1 MNICPNLSNKQ
12 IKSEFDQLVK
22 IFGEDCA
29 YLLWDRSN
37 GMGLKLAP
45 NGASSK
51 LYQDLLELHNGDERA
66 ALIDKAKIYTQAFRQ
81 QFGKFGNTAQ
91 VKYYGP
97 TMGKTTAAKTNKN
110 LVDFDDIVRDDIE
123 AAAKKAGLDVR
134 EYKKQG
140 SEEYHNLLLD
150 AIYKWRN
157 DRRNVGKTL
166 VVSNAVLAKDK
177 IYDNTPM
184 LPRKDAFVDRQVKR
198 ARPKLSQMGVSF
210 SNMLNKTTDQ
220 DAERERN
227 DATQYYDDLVQKWM
241 PDNVI
246 FSDVYVQDLENFSNK
261 LDQNG
266 EPLLF
271 FLQTRHPDM
280 FGSVGQTKPTTSAA
294 VHSTKLSL
302 MQLRE
307 KIDEQLIDHLKKIGI
322 TVRGSRDLKKYLD
335 TIRWNNAA
343 QMFIGNKTRAQFEQ
357 QLRKS
362 RPDLA
367 TPEYM
372 LNGISFIKDPFSDD
386 FIPTRLNIATSLE
399 LQKKGL
405 IEEATYHNYKLT
417 EKGKKLSEVTDG
429 IKHTLDFLHSLE
441 DNKENNAYIKTAIRW
456 VMNSSLTLPE
466 DNTKARQAFDEAR
479 KRHIDV
485 QKYPTLGD
493 LIASDEMKPK
503 EKERPKFDPDKA
515 KTFRNKRAVTTEGG
529 RIFTVYDVE
538 NTEEGQREVCKALF
552 AHYKTSPW
560 CLSTFTATGEPTES
574 AKKYWEHYN
583 AIPRKIA
590 YEYGKPVAFCSD
602 DNVYNSGTKGLLNG
616 FEFIITTNGLAYSWD
631 EKSIP
636 ASEINKLI
644 NDGLAEYKGP
654 ILWLTKKGMAQANFG
669 DSAEREAWWDMEDID
684 PKDTL
689 NDYIISDYSTPEQRE
704 RYIEEARNR
713 AFQEQY
719 EQYLR
724 TGFLEPVNPQ
734 QGRLDDY
741 LPFFTTTDGEVYGF
755 VTPEGEI
762 YLDENVISPEH
773 PIHEYTHLWDR
784 AVAKKN
790 PKLWKKGVELMK
802 QTDLWAEILLDKNYG
817 QKWVINPNLSDEQ
830 LDFLIASEV
839 HARLVGKNGEQEF
852 EKIAKKQ
859 DNSNIVEK
867 LKKWALDVWKTIADT
882 FSTWTKSQIQNLTL
896 DDFVTITL
904 RDFVLGTDI
913 SDTRMTSLELKQR
926 LKYLGEEREKQC
938 GI

>member
-12 IKSEFDQLVK
+12 IKAEFDQLVK

-51 LYQDLLELHNGDERA
+51 LYQDLLELHNGDDRA
-66 ALIDKAKIYTQAFRQ
+66 ALIDKAKIYTQTFRQ
-81 QFGKFGNTAQ
+81 SFGKFGNTAQ

-97 TMGKTTAAKTNKN
+97 TMGKTTAAKTNNN

-157 DRRNVGKTL
+157 DKRNVGKTL

-198 ARPKLSQMGVSF
+198 AIPKLSQIGVSF
-210 SNMLNKTTDQ
+210 SNILNKTTDQ

-227 DATQYYDDLVQKWM
+227 DAIQYYDDLVQKWM
-241 PDNVI
+241 PDNVV

-271 FLQTRHPDM
+271 FLQTRHTDM
-280 FGSVGQTKPTTSAA
+280 FGSVGYPKPTTSDA

-307 KIDEQLIDHLKKIGI
+307 KVEEQLVDHLKKIGI
-322 TVRGSRDLKKYLD
+322 TVRGRRDLKRYIS
-335 TIRWNNAA
+335 TIDVDNAV
-343 QMFIGNKTRAQFEQ
+343 QMFIGKKARAQFEQ

-367 TPEYM
+367 TPEYI
-372 LNGISFIKDPFSDD
+372 LNGISFIKDPFSDE
-386 FIPTRLNIATSLE
+386 FIPTRLNTATALE

-405 IEEATYHNYKLT
+405 IEEATYCSYKLT
-417 EKGKKLSEVTDG
+417 ERGKKLSQVSDG

-515 KTFRNKRAVTTEGG
+515 KTFRNKRTVTTEGG

-574 AKKYWEHYN
+574 AKKYWKHYN

-590 YEYGKPVAFCSD
+590 YYDGKPVAFNSD
-602 DNVYNSGTKGLLNG
+602 DGYPYNLSFRGIEVVYYKNSERGKYGFHLDSTVPNVEQLVQDGIIRNIFYGQDDFYPVYRFTNKGESL
-616 FEFIITTNGLAYSWD
+616 I
-631 EKSIP
+631 EKTP
-636 ASEINKLI
+636 
-644 NDGLAEYKGP
+644 
-654 ILWLTKKGMAQANFG
+654 
-669 DSAEREAWWDMEDID
+669 REAWWDMEDKFAQPKLSDSIVANPSTSVSVLDFGDVAELPDSVD
-684 PKDTL
+684 P
-689 NDYIISDYSTPEQRE
+689 NM
-704 RYIEEARNR
+704 
-713 AFQEQY
+713 FF
-719 EQYLR
+719 YL
-724 TGFLEPVNPQ
+724 TSS
-734 QGRLDDY
+734 
-741 LPFFTTTDGEVYGF
+741 GEVYGF

-790 PKLWKKGVELMK
+790 PKLWKRGIELMK

-817 QKWVINPNLSDEQ
+817 QKWIIDPNLSDDQ
-830 LDFLIASEV
+830 RDFLIASEV

-859 DNSNIVEK
+859 GSSNIVEK

-882 FSTWTKSQIQNLTL
+882 FSPWTKQQIQNLTL

-926 LKYLGEEREKQC
+926 LKQLGEEREKQC

>member
-12 IKSEFDQLVK
+12 IKAEFDQLVK

-51 LYQDLLELHNGDERA
+51 LYQDLFELHNGDERA

-110 LVDFDDIVRDDIE
+110 LVDFDDVVRDDIE

-150 AIYKWRN
+150 AVHRWRN
-157 DRRNVGKTL
+157 DKRNIGKTL

-198 ARPKLSQMGVSF
+198 ARPKLSQIGVSF
-210 SNMLNKTTDQ
+210 SNILNKTTDQ

-241 PDNVI
+241 PDNVV
-246 FSDVYVQDLENFSNK
+246 FSDAYVQDLENSSDK

-280 FGSVGQTKPTTSAA
+280 FCSIGQPKPTTSAA
-294 VHSTKLSL
+294 VHTTMLSL

-307 KIDEQLIDHLKKIGI
+307 KVEEQLVDHLKKIGI
-322 TVRGSRDLKKYLD
+322 TVRGRRDLKKYLD
-335 TIRWNNAA
+335 TIRVDNAA
-343 QMFIGNKTRAQFEQ
+343 QMFIGKKARAQFEQ

-367 TPEYM
+367 MPEYM
-372 LNGISFIKDPFSDD
+372 LNGISFTKDPFSDE
-386 FIPTRLNIATSLE
+386 FVPMRLNIATALE

-405 IEEATYHNYKLT
+405 IEEALYHNYKLT
-417 EKGKKLSEVTDG
+417 EKGKKLAEVNDG

-479 KRHIDV
+479 KRHIDI

-503 EKERPKFDPDKA
+503 EKEKPKFDPDKA
-515 KTFRNKRAVTTEGG
+515 KTFSNKRTVTTESG
-529 RIFTVYDVE
+529 RVFTVYDVE
-538 NTEEGQREVCKALF
+538 DTGNGQRDVCHALF
-552 AHYKTSPW
+552 ACYETSPW

-574 AKKYWEHYN
+574 AKKYWSYYN

-590 YEYGKPVAFCSD
+590 YENGKPVAFCSD
-602 DNVYNSGTKGLLNG
+602 KSDNNGTKGSLNG
-616 FEFIITTNGLAYSWD
+616 FDFIKVSDDSAYAWD
-631 EKSIP
+631 EQSIP
-636 ASEINKLI
+636 QSELDKLI
-644 NDGLAEYKGP
+644 SDGLVKYEGQV
-654 ILWLTKKGMAQANFG
+654 LWLTEKGMSKANF
-669 DSAEREAWWDMEDID
+669 DKPARKEAWWDLLDIKATDSLGDHIVSERRNVYQMPPEDV
-684 PKDTL
+684 PFAY
-689 NDYIISDYSTPEQRE
+689 NY
-704 RYIEEARNR
+704 
-713 AFQEQY
+713 Y
-719 EQYLR
+719 EQ
-724 TGFLEPVNPQ
+724 TDG
-734 QGRLDDY
+734 DY
-741 LPFFTTTDGEVYGF
+741 LPFFTTTDGEIYGF

-790 PKLWKKGVELMK
+790 PKLWKKGIELMK

-817 QKWVINPNLSDEQ
+817 QKWVIDPNLSDEQ

-882 FSTWTKSQIQNLTL
+882 FSPWTKSQIQNLTL

-913 SDTRMTSLELKQR
+913 SDTRITSLELKQR
-926 LKYLGEEREKQC
+926 LKQLGEEREKQC

>member
-12 IKSEFDQLVK
+12 IKAEFDQLVK

-66 ALIDKAKIYTQAFRQ
+66 ALIDKAKIYTQTFRQ
-81 QFGKFGNTAQ
+81 SFGKFGNTAQ

-198 ARPKLSQMGVSF
+198 ANPKLSQIGVSF
-210 SNMLNKTTDQ
+210 NNILNKTTEQATD
-220 DAERERN
+220 RERN
-227 DATQYYDDLVQKWM
+227 DAIQYYDDLVQKWM
-241 PDNVI
+241 PDNVV
-246 FSDVYVQDLENFSNK
+246 FSDAYVSSLENFSDK

-271 FLQTRHPDM
+271 FLQTRHSDM
-280 FGSVGQTKPTTSAA
+280 FGSVGQAKPTTSVA

-307 KIDEQLIDHLKKIGI
+307 KVEEQLVDHLKKIGI
-322 TVRGSRDLKKYLD
+322 KVRGRSDLKRYLD
-335 TIRWNNAA
+335 TINVDNAV
-343 QMFIGNKTRAQFEQ
+343 QMFIGKKARAQFEQ
-357 QLRKS
+357 QLRKA
-362 RPDLA
+362 RPDMSDA
-367 TPEYM
+367 E
-372 LNGISFIKDPFSDD
+372 IK
-386 FIPTRLNIATSLE
+386 A
-399 LQKKGL
+399 
-405 IEEATYHNYKLT
+405 
-417 EKGKKLSEVTDG
+417 
-429 IKHTLDFLHSLE
+429 TLDFLHSLE
-441 DNKENNAYIKTAIRW
+441 DNKENNAYIKTAVRW
-456 VMNSSLTLPE
+456 VMNRSLTLPE
-466 DNTKARQAFDEAR
+466 DNTKARQVFDEAR

-485 QKYPTLGD
+485 QKYPTLGA

-503 EKERPKFDPDKA
+503 EKEKPKFDPDKA
-515 KTFRNKRAVTTEGG
+515 KTFSNKRTVTTEGG
-529 RIFTVYDVE
+529 RVFTVYDVE

-552 AHYKTSPW
+552 AHYKASPW

-574 AKKYWEHYN
+574 AKKYWKYYS
-583 AIPRKIA
+583 ALPRKIA
-590 YEYGKPVAFCSD
+590 FENGKPVAFNSSSESQQMRQISPLRYTIGNYQIPYIFIGNTSGVGSRDIPNDLFNFLLENKYIERNPAYDWVID
-602 DNVYNSGTKGLLNG
+602 DYA
-616 FEFIITTNGLAYSWD
+616 FILS
-631 EKSIP
+631 
-636 ASEINKLI
+636 
-644 NDGLAEYKGP
+644 
-654 ILWLTKKGMAQANFG
+654 KKGNEAVVTHEAKFEKIR
-669 DSAEREAWWDMEDID
+669 DIKEAWWDIEDAYAQD
-684 PKDTL
+684 SL
-689 NDYIISDYSTPEQRE
+689 SDNIVGDSNSREALVHTAEQAAEGLGLLGTTEEINILVAMQQSGIPLTRANV
-704 RYIEEARNR
+704 EEALGAVDVHDR
-713 AFQEQY
+713 
-719 EQYLR
+719 
-724 TGFLEPVNPQ
+724 PVERVVGAN
-734 QGRLDDY
+734 GELA
-741 LPFFTTTDGEVYGF
+741 FFTTPEGEVYGF

-817 QKWVINPNLSDEQ
+817 QKWVIDPNLSDDQ
-830 LDFLIASEV
+830 RDFLIASEV

-859 DNSNIVEK
+859 GSSNIVEK

-882 FSTWTKSQIQNLTL
+882 FSPWTKSQIQNLTL

-913 SDTRMTSLELKQR
+913 SNTRITSLELKQR
-926 LKYLGEEREKQC
+926 LKQLGEEREKQC

>member
-12 IKSEFDQLVK
+12 IKAEFDQLVK

-51 LYQDLLELHNGDERA
+51 LYQDLLELHNGDDRA
-66 ALIDKAKIYTQAFRQ
+66 ALIDKAKIYTQTFRQ
-81 QFGKFGNTAQ
+81 SFGKFGNTAQ

-97 TMGKTTAAKTNKN
+97 TMGKTTAAKTNNN

-157 DRRNVGKTL
+157 DKRNVGKTL

-198 ARPKLSQMGVSF
+198 AIPKLSQIGVSF
-210 SNMLNKTTDQ
+210 SNILNKTTDQ

-227 DATQYYDDLVQKWM
+227 DAIQYYDDLVQKWM
-241 PDNVI
+241 PDNVV

-271 FLQTRHPDM
+271 FLQTRHTDM
-280 FGSVGQTKPTTSAA
+280 FGSVGYPKPTTSDA

-307 KIDEQLIDHLKKIGI
+307 KVEEQLVDHLKKIGI
-322 TVRGSRDLKKYLD
+322 TVRGRRDLKRYIS
-335 TIRWNNAA
+335 TIDVDNAV
-343 QMFIGNKTRAQFEQ
+343 QMFIGKKARAQFEQ

-367 TPEYM
+367 TPEYI
-372 LNGISFIKDPFSDD
+372 LNGISFIKDPFSDE
-386 FIPTRLNIATSLE
+386 FIPTRLNTATALE

-405 IEEATYHNYKLT
+405 IEEATYCSYKLT
-417 EKGKKLSEVTDG
+417 ERGKKLSQVSDG

-515 KTFRNKRAVTTEGG
+515 KTFRNKRTVTTEGG

-574 AKKYWEHYN
+574 AKNYWEHYN
-583 AIPRKIA
+583 ALPRKIA
-590 YEYGKPVAFCSD
+590 YYDGKPVAFNSD
-602 DNVYNSGTKGLLNG
+602 DGYPYNLSFRGIEVVYYKNSERGKYGFHLDSTVPNVEQLVQDGIIRNIFYGQDDFYPVYRFTNKGESL
-616 FEFIITTNGLAYSWD
+616 I
-631 EKSIP
+631 EKTP
-636 ASEINKLI
+636 
-644 NDGLAEYKGP
+644 
-654 ILWLTKKGMAQANFG
+654 
-669 DSAEREAWWDMEDID
+669 REAWWDMEDKFAQPKLSDSIVANPSTSVSVLDFGDVAELPDSVD
-684 PKDTL
+684 P
-689 NDYIISDYSTPEQRE
+689 NM
-704 RYIEEARNR
+704 
-713 AFQEQY
+713 FF
-719 EQYLR
+719 YL
-724 TGFLEPVNPQ
+724 TSS
-734 QGRLDDY
+734 
-741 LPFFTTTDGEVYGF
+741 GEVYGF

-790 PKLWKKGVELMK
+790 PKLWKRGIELMK

-817 QKWVINPNLSDEQ
+817 QKWIIDPNLSDDQ
-830 LDFLIASEV
+830 RDFMIASEV

-859 DNSNIVEK
+859 GSSNIVEK

-882 FSTWTKSQIQNLTL
+882 FSPWTKQQIQNLTL

-926 LKYLGEEREKQC
+926 LKQLGEEREKQC

>member
-12 IKSEFDQLVK
+12 IKAEFDQLVK

-81 QFGKFGNTAQ
+81 RFGKFGNTAQ

-110 LVDFDDIVRDDIE
+110 LVDFDDVVRDDIE
-123 AAAKKAGLDVR
+123 AAAKKAGLSVR

-157 DRRNVGKTL
+157 DRSNVGKTL
-166 VVSNAVLAKDK
+166 VVSNAVLAKDD

-184 LPRKDAFVDRQVKR
+184 LPRKDAFVDRQVNRSKTHQ
-198 ARPKLSQMGVSF
+198 LSQLTASF
-210 SNMLNKTTDQ
+210 KDLLNNTKEQAID
-220 DAERERN
+220 RERD

-241 PDNVI
+241 PDNVV
-246 FSDVYVQDLENFSNK
+246 FSDAYVSSLEDLSDR
-261 LDQNG
+261 LDKNG

-280 FGSVGQTKPTTSAA
+280 FGSIGQPKPTTSAA
-294 VHSTKLSL
+294 VHSTNSSL
-302 MQLRE
+302 RQLRE
-307 KIDEQLIDHLKKIGI
+307 KVEEQLVDHLKSIGI
-322 TVRGSRDLKKYLD
+322 KVRGRRDLKRYFD
-335 TIRWNNAA
+335 TVNWNNAA
-343 QMFIGNKTRAQFEQ
+343 QMFIGKKARAQFEQ
-357 QLRKS
+357 QLRKA

-367 TPEYM
+367 IPEYT
-372 LNGISFIKDPFSDD
+372 LNGISFIKDAFSDE
-386 FIPTRLNIATSLE
+386 FIPAGLNPATAYE
-399 LQKKGL
+399 LQKDGL
-405 IEEATYHNYKLT
+405 IEEATYSNYKLT
-417 EKGKKLSEVTDG
+417 EKGKQLAEVTDG
-429 IKHTLDFLHSLE
+429 IKSTLDFLHSLE

-456 VMNSSLTLPE
+456 VMNRSITLPE

-485 QKYPTLGD
+485 QKYHTLGD

-503 EKERPKFDPDKA
+503 EKEKPKFDPDKA
-515 KTFRNKRAVTTEGG
+515 KTFSNKRTVTTEGG
-529 RIFTVYDVE
+529 RVFTVYDVE
-538 NTEEGQREVCKALF
+538 NTEEGQRDVCHALA
-552 AHYKTSPW
+552 AHYASSPW
-560 CLSTFTATGEPTES
+560 CLSTFTATGEPTQS
-574 AKKYWEHYN
+574 AKNYWGQYD
-583 AIPRKIA
+583 ALPRKIA
-590 YEYGKPVAFCSD
+590 YENGKPVAFCSD
-602 DNVYNSGTKGLLNG
+602 EPDDSVIKGSLNG
-616 FEFIITTNGLAYSWD
+616 FVFIKVSDDSAYAYD
-631 EKSIP
+631 AQSIP
-636 ASEINKLI
+636 QSELDKMID
-644 NDGLAEYKGP
+644 DGLVKDEDHIGYHL
-654 ILWLTKKGMAQANFG
+654 LWLTEKGMSQANF
-669 DSAEREAWWDMEDID
+669 DRPAKKEAWWDMEDRFAQ
-684 PKDTL
+684 PKLSDSIVSDL
-689 NDYIISDYSTPEQRE
+689 NSKEALIGDYI
-704 RYIEEARNR
+704 
-713 AFQEQY
+713 
-719 EQYLR
+719 
-724 TGFLEPVNPQ
+724 
-734 QGRLDDY
+734 
-741 LPFFTTTDGEVYGF
+741 PFFTTPDGEIYGF
-755 VTPEGEI
+755 VTPEGDI

-802 QTDLWAEILLDKNYG
+802 QTDLWAEITLDKNYG
-817 QKWVINPNLSDEQ
+817 QKWIIDPNLSDEQ
-830 LDFLIASEV
+830 RDFLIASEV

-859 DNSNIVEK
+859 GSSNIVEK

-882 FSTWTKSQIQNLTL
+882 FSPWTKSQIQNLTL

-904 RDFVLGTDI
+904 RDFVLGTDV
-913 SDTRMTSLELKQR
+913 SGTRMTSLELKQR
-926 LKYLGEEREKQC
+926 LKQLGEEREKQC
-938 GI
+938 RI

>member
-12 IKSEFDQLVK
+12 IKAEFDQLVK

-97 TMGKTTAAKTNKN
+97 TMGKTTAVKTNKN

-123 AAAKKAGLDVR
+123 SAAKKAGLDVR

-198 ARPKLSQMGVSF
+198 ARPKLSQIGVSF
-210 SNMLNKTTDQ
+210 SNILNKTTDQ
-220 DAERERN
+220 DAERDRN

-241 PDNVI
+241 PDNVV

-271 FLQTRHPDM
+271 FLQTKHPDM
-280 FGSVGQTKPTTSAA
+280 FGSVGQPKPTTSAA
-294 VHSTKLSL
+294 VHSTKLNL

-307 KIDEQLIDHLKKIGI
+307 KVEEQLVDHLKKIGI

-335 TIRWNNAA
+335 TIRMDNAA
-343 QMFIGNKTRAQFEQ
+343 QMFIGKKARAQFEQ

-372 LNGISFIKDPFSDD
+372 LNGISFIKDPFSDE
-386 FIPTRLNIATSLE
+386 FIPMRLNIATALE

-405 IEEATYHNYKLT
+405 IEEATYTSYKLT
-417 EKGKKLSEVTDG
+417 EKGKKLSQVTDG

-441 DNKENNAYIKTAIRW
+441 DNKENNAYIKTAVRW

-515 KTFRNKRAVTTEGG
+515 KTFSNKRMVTTEGG
-529 RIFTVYDVE
+529 RVFTVYDVE

-574 AKKYWEHYN
+574 AKNYWEHYN
-583 AIPRKIA
+583 ALPRKIA
-590 YEYGKPVAFCSD
+590 YADGKPVAFNSD
-602 DNVYNSGTKGLLNG
+602 DGYPYNLSFRGIEVVYYKNSERGKYGFHLYSTVPNVEQLVQDGIIRNIFYGKDDVDPEYRFTSKGESL
-616 FEFIITTNGLAYSWD
+616 I
-631 EKSIP
+631 EKTP
-636 ASEINKLI
+636 
-644 NDGLAEYKGP
+644 
-654 ILWLTKKGMAQANFG
+654 
-669 DSAEREAWWDMEDID
+669 REAWWDMEDKFAQPKLSDSIVAD
-684 PKDTL
+684 PST
-689 NDYIISDYSTPEQRE
+689 IGSDLDFDP
-704 RYIEEARNR
+704 NM
-713 AFQEQY
+713 FF
-719 EQYLR
+719 YL
-724 TGFLEPVNPQ
+724 TSS
-734 QGRLDDY
+734 
-741 LPFFTTTDGEVYGF
+741 GEVYGF

-817 QKWVINPNLSDEQ
+817 QKWVIDPNLSDEQ

-859 DNSNIVEK
+859 GSSNIVEK
-867 LKKWALDVWKTIADT
+867 LKKWVLDIWKTIADT
-882 FSTWTKSQIQNLTL
+882 FSPWTKSQIQNLTL
-896 DDFVTITL
+896 NDFVTITL

-926 LKYLGEEREKQC
+926 LKQLGEEREKQC

>member
-66 ALIDKAKIYTQAFRQ
+66 ALIDKAKIYTQTFRQ
-81 QFGKFGNTAQ
+81 NFGKFGNIAQ

-110 LVDFDDIVRDDIE
+110 LVDFDDVVRDDIE
-123 AAAKKAGLDVR
+123 AAAKKAGLGVR

-157 DRRNVGKTL
+157 DKRNVGKTL

-198 ARPKLSQMGVSF
+198 ARPKLRQIGVSF
-210 SNMLNKTTDQ
+210 NNILNKTTDQ
-220 DAERERN
+220 DVERERN
-227 DATQYYDDLVQKWM
+227 DATQYYDDLIQKWM

-246 FSDVYVQDLENFSNK
+246 FSDSYVQNLEDFSDK

-280 FGSVGQTKPTTSAA
+280 FGSVGQAKPTTSAA
-294 VHSTKLSL
+294 VHSTKFSL

-307 KIDEQLIDHLKKIGI
+307 KVEEQLVDHLKKIGI
-322 TVRGSRDLKKYLD
+322 TVRGSRDLKKHFD
-335 TIRWNNAA
+335 TIRVDNAA
-343 QMFIGNKTRAQFEQ
+343 QMFIGKKARAQFEQ
-357 QLRKS
+357 QLRKA
-362 RPDLA
+362 RPGMSDA
-367 TPEYM
+367 E
-372 LNGISFIKDPFSDD
+372 IKS
-386 FIPTRLNIATSLE
+386 
-399 LQKKGL
+399 
-405 IEEATYHNYKLT
+405 
-417 EKGKKLSEVTDG
+417 
-429 IKHTLDFLHSLE
+429 TLDFLHSLE

-466 DNTKARQAFDEAR
+466 DNTKARQVFDEAR
-479 KRHIDV
+479 KRHIDI
-485 QKYPTLGD
+485 QKYPTIGS

-503 EKERPKFDPDKA
+503 EKQKPKFDPDKA
-515 KTFRNKRAVTTEGG
+515 KTFSNKHTVTTEGG
-529 RIFTVYDVE
+529 RVFTVYDVD
-538 NTEEGQREVCKALF
+538 NTKEGQREVCKALF

-574 AKKYWEHYN
+574 AKHYWDHYDTLQ
-583 AIPRKIA
+583 RKIA
-590 YEYGKPVAFCSD
+590 YENGKPVAFNSD
-602 DNVYNSGTKGLLNG
+602 NGSPYNLSFRGMEVIYYQNSELGKYGFRLDNPY
-616 FEFIITTNGLAYSWD
+616 D
-631 EKSIP
+631 
-636 ASEINKLI
+636 SEMQQLV
-644 NDGLAEYKGP
+644 NDGVVRNIFDGQDDVSPVYRFTSKGENL
-654 ILWLTKKGMAQANFG
+654 IQK
-669 DSAEREAWWDMEDID
+669 SEREAWWDMEDIN
-684 PKDTL
+684 PQDTL
-689 NDYIISDYSTPEQRE
+689 SDSIVSDYSTPEQQE
-704 RYIEEARNR
+704 RAIEAARNQ

-719 EQYLR
+719 EEYLT
-724 TGFLEPVNPQ
+724 TGFPEPVNPE

-741 LPFFTTTDGEVYGF
+741 LNFFTTPDGEVYGF

-762 YLDENVISPEH
+762 YLDKNVISPEH

-784 AVAKKN
+784 VVAKNN
-790 PKLWKKGVELMK
+790 PELWKRGVELMK
-802 QTDLWAEILLDKNYG
+802 QTDLWVEILLDKNYG
-817 QKWVINPNLSDEQ
+817 QKWVIDPNLSDEQ

-839 HARLVGKNGEQEF
+839 HARLVGKNGEYEF

-859 DNSNIVEK
+859 GSSNIVEK
-867 LKKWALDVWKTIADT
+867 LKKWVLDVWKTIADT
-882 FSTWTKSQIQNLTL
+882 FSPWTKSQIQNLTL
-896 DDFVTITL
+896 DYFVTITL

-913 SDTRMTSLELKQR
+913 SDTRITSLELKQR
-926 LKYLGEEREKQC
+926 LKQLGEEREKQC

>member
-12 IKSEFDQLVK
+12 IKAEFDQLVK

-51 LYQDLLELHNGDERA
+51 LYQDLFELHNGDERA

-110 LVDFDDIVRDDIE
+110 LVDFDDVVRDDIE

-150 AIYKWRN
+150 AVHRWRN
-157 DRRNVGKTL
+157 DKRNIGKTL

-184 LPRKDAFVDRQVKR
+184 LPRKDTFVDRQVKR
-198 ARPKLSQMGVSF
+198 ARPKLSQIGVSF
-210 SNMLNKTTDQ
+210 SNILNKTTDQ

-241 PDNVI
+241 PDNVV
-246 FSDVYVQDLENFSNK
+246 FSDAYVQDLENSSDK

-280 FGSVGQTKPTTSAA
+280 FGSIGQPKPATSAA
-294 VHSTKLSL
+294 VHTTMLSL

-307 KIDEQLIDHLKKIGI
+307 KVEEQLVDHLKKIGI
-322 TVRGSRDLKKYLD
+322 TVRGRRDLKKYLD
-335 TIRWNNAA
+335 TIRVDNAA
-343 QMFIGNKTRAQFEQ
+343 QMFIGKNARAQFEQ

-367 TPEYM
+367 MPEYM
-372 LNGISFIKDPFSDD
+372 LNGISFTKDPFSDE
-386 FIPTRLNIATSLE
+386 FVPMRLNIATALE

-417 EKGKKLSEVTDG
+417 EKGKKLAEVTDG

-456 VMNSSLTLPE
+456 VMNSSLTFPE

-479 KRHIDV
+479 KRHIDI

-503 EKERPKFDPDKA
+503 EKEKPKFDPDKA
-515 KTFRNKRAVTTEGG
+515 KTFSNKRTVTTESG
-529 RIFTVYDVE
+529 RVFTVYDVE
-538 NTEEGQREVCKALF
+538 DTENGQRDVCHALF
-552 AHYKTSPW
+552 ACYETSPW

-574 AKKYWEHYN
+574 AKKYWSYYN

-590 YEYGKPVAFCSD
+590 YENGKPVAFCSD
-602 DNVYNSGTKGLLNG
+602 KSDNNGTKGSLNG
-616 FEFIITTNGLAYSWD
+616 FDFIKVSDDSAYAWD
-631 EKSIP
+631 EQSIP
-636 ASEINKLI
+636 QSELDKLI
-644 NDGLAEYKGP
+644 SDGLVKYEGQV
-654 ILWLTKKGMAQANFG
+654 LWLTEKGMSKANF
-669 DSAEREAWWDMEDID
+669 DKPARKEAWWDLLDIQATD
-684 PKDTL
+684 SLGDH
-689 NDYIISDYSTPEQRE
+689 IVSERE
-704 RYIEEARNR
+704 NHRV
-713 AFQEQY
+713 
-719 EQYLR
+719 L
-724 TGFLEPVNPQ
+724 
-734 QGRLDDY
+734 LDGDY
-741 LPFFTTTDGEVYGF
+741 LPFFTTTDGEIYGF

-790 PKLWKKGVELMK
+790 PKLWKKGIELMK
-802 QTDLWAEILLDKNYG
+802 QTDLWSEILLDKNYG
-817 QKWVINPNLSDEQ
+817 QKWVIDPNLSDEQ

-882 FSTWTKSQIQNLTL
+882 FSPWTKSQIQNLTL

-913 SDTRMTSLELKQR
+913 SDTRITSLELKQR
-926 LKYLGEEREKQC
+926 LKQLGEEREKQC

>member
-12 IKSEFDQLVK
+12 IKAEFDQLVK

-110 LVDFDDIVRDDIE
+110 LVDFDDVVRDDIE

-150 AIYKWRN
+150 AVHRWRN
-157 DRRNVGKTL
+157 DNRNIGKTL

-184 LPRKDAFVDRQVKR
+184 LPRKDTFVDRQVKR
-198 ARPKLSQMGVSF
+198 ARPKLSQIGVSF
-210 SNMLNKTTDQ
+210 SNILNKTTDQ

-241 PDNVI
+241 PDNVV
-246 FSDVYVQDLENFSNK
+246 FSDAYVQDLENSSDK

-280 FGSVGQTKPTTSAA
+280 FGSIGQPKPTTSAA
-294 VHSTKLSL
+294 VHTTMLSL

-307 KIDEQLIDHLKKIGI
+307 KVEEQLVDHLKKIGI
-322 TVRGSRDLKKYLD
+322 TVRGRRDLKKYLD
-335 TIRWNNAA
+335 TIRMDNAA
-343 QMFIGNKTRAQFEQ
+343 QMFIGKKARAQFEQ

-386 FIPTRLNIATSLE
+386 FIPPRLNIATALE

-405 IEEATYHNYKLT
+405 IEEALYHNYKLT
-417 EKGKKLSEVTDG
+417 EKGKKLAEVNDG

-479 KRHIDV
+479 KRHIDI

-503 EKERPKFDPDKA
+503 EKEKPKFDPDKA
-515 KTFRNKRAVTTEGG
+515 KTFSNKRTVTTESG
-529 RIFTVYDVE
+529 RVFTVYDVE
-538 NTEEGQREVCKALF
+538 DTENGQRDVCHALF
-552 AHYKTSPW
+552 ACYETSPW

-574 AKKYWEHYN
+574 AKKYWSYYN

-590 YEYGKPVAFCSD
+590 YENGKPVAFCSD
-602 DNVYNSGTKGLLNG
+602 KSDNNGTKGSLNG
-616 FEFIITTNGLAYSWD
+616 FDFIKVSDDSAYAWD
-631 EKSIP
+631 EQSIP
-636 ASEINKLI
+636 QSELDKLI
-644 NDGLAEYKGP
+644 SDGLVKYEGQV
-654 ILWLTKKGMAQANFG
+654 LWLTEKGMSKANF
-669 DSAEREAWWDMEDID
+669 DKPARKEAWWDLLDIKATDSLGDHIVSERRNVYQMPTEDV
-684 PKDTL
+684 PFAY
-689 NDYIISDYSTPEQRE
+689 NY
-704 RYIEEARNR
+704 
-713 AFQEQY
+713 Y
-719 EQYLR
+719 EQ
-724 TGFLEPVNPQ
+724 TDG
-734 QGRLDDY
+734 DY
-741 LPFFTTTDGEVYGF
+741 LPFFTTTDGEIYGF
-755 VTPEGEI
+755 VTTEGEI
-762 YLDENVISPEH
+762 YLDQNVISPEH

-790 PKLWKKGVELMK
+790 PKLWKKGIELMK

-817 QKWVINPNLSDEQ
+817 QKWVIDPNLSDEQ

-882 FSTWTKSQIQNLTL
+882 FSPWTKSQIQNLTL

-913 SDTRMTSLELKQR
+913 SDTRITSLELKQR
-926 LKYLGEEREKQC
+926 LKQLGEEREKQC

>member
-12 IKSEFDQLVK
+12 IKAEFDQLVK

-110 LVDFDDIVRDDIE
+110 LVDFDDVVRDDIE
-123 AAAKKAGLDVR
+123 AAAKKAGLGVR

-157 DRRNVGKTL
+157 DKRNVGKTL

-184 LPRKDAFVDRQVKR
+184 LPRKDAFVYRQVKR
-198 ARPKLSQMGVSF
+198 TRPKLSQIGVSF
-210 SNMLNKTTDQ
+210 NNILNKTIDQ

-241 PDNVI
+241 PYNVV
-246 FSDVYVQDLENFSNK
+246 FSDAYVQDLENSSDK

-280 FGSVGQTKPTTSAA
+280 FGSIGQPKPTTSAT

-307 KIDEQLIDHLKKIGI
+307 KVEEQLVDHLKKIGI
-322 TVRGSRDLKKYLD
+322 TVRGRIDLK
-335 TIRWNNAA
+335 R
-343 QMFIGNKTRAQFEQ
+343 
-357 QLRKS
+357 
-362 RPDLA
+362 
-367 TPEYM
+367 
-372 LNGISFIKDPFSDD
+372 
-386 FIPTRLNIATSLE
+386 
-399 LQKKGL
+399 
-405 IEEATYHNYKLT
+405 
-417 EKGKKLSEVTDG
+417 
-429 IKHTLDFLHSLE
+429 
-441 DNKENNAYIKTAIRW
+441 
-456 VMNSSLTLPE
+456 
-466 DNTKARQAFDEAR
+466 
-479 KRHIDV
+479 
-485 QKYPTLGD
+485 
-493 LIASDEMKPK
+493 
-503 EKERPKFDPDKA
+503 
-515 KTFRNKRAVTTEGG
+515 
-529 RIFTVYDVE
+529 
-538 NTEEGQREVCKALF
+538 
-552 AHYKTSPW
+552 
-560 CLSTFTATGEPTES
+560 
-574 AKKYWEHYN
+574 
-583 AIPRKIA
+583 
-590 YEYGKPVAFCSD
+590 
-602 DNVYNSGTKGLLNG
+602 
-616 FEFIITTNGLAYSWD
+616 
-631 EKSIP
+631 
-636 ASEINKLI
+636 
-644 NDGLAEYKGP
+644 
-654 ILWLTKKGMAQANFG
+654 
-669 DSAEREAWWDMEDID
+669 
-684 PKDTL
+684 
-689 NDYIISDYSTPEQRE
+689 
-704 RYIEEARNR
+704 
-713 AFQEQY
+713 
-719 EQYLR
+719 
-724 TGFLEPVNPQ
+724 
-734 QGRLDDY
+734 
-741 LPFFTTTDGEVYGF
+741 
-755 VTPEGEI
+755 

-784 AVAKKN
+784 VVAKKN
-790 PKLWKKGVELMK
+790 PKLWKRGIELMK

-817 QKWVINPNLSDEQ
+817 QKWIIDPNLSDDQ
-830 LDFLIASEV
+830 RDFLIASEV

-852 EKIAKKQ
+852 EKIDKKQ
-859 DNSNIVEK
+859 GSSNIVEK

-882 FSTWTKSQIQNLTL
+882 FSPWTKSQIQKLTL

-926 LKYLGEEREKQC
+926 LKQLGEEREKQC

>member
-1 MNICPNLSNKQ
+1 MNICPNLSNEQ

-97 TMGKTTAAKTNKN
+97 TMGKTTAAKTNNN

-157 DRRNVGKTL
+157 DKRNVGKTL

-198 ARPKLSQMGVSF
+198 AIPKLSQIGVSF
-210 SNMLNKTTDQ
+210 SNILNKTTDQ

-241 PDNVI
+241 PGNVV
-246 FSDVYVQDLENFSNK
+246 FSDVYVQDLENSSDK

-280 FGSVGQTKPTTSAA
+280 FGSIGQPKSTTSAA
-294 VHSTKLSL
+294 VHTTMLSL

-307 KIDEQLIDHLKKIGI
+307 KVEEQLVDHLKKIGI
-322 TVRGSRDLKKYLD
+322 TVRGRRDLKKYLD
-335 TIRWNNAA
+335 TIRIDNAA
-343 QMFIGNKTRAQFEQ
+343 QMFIGKKARAQFEQ

-367 TPEYM
+367 IPEYM
-372 LNGISFIKDPFSDD
+372 LNDISFTKDPFSDE
-386 FIPTRLNIATSLE
+386 FIPMRLNIATALE

-417 EKGKKLSEVTDG
+417 EKGKKLSQVTDG

-479 KRHIDV
+479 KRHIDI

-515 KTFRNKRAVTTEGG
+515 KTFSNKRIVTTEGG
-529 RIFTVYDVE
+529 RVFTVYDVE

-574 AKKYWEHYN
+574 AKNYWEHYN
-583 AIPRKIA
+583 ALPRKIA
-590 YEYGKPVAFCSD
+590 YYDGKPVAFNSD
-602 DNVYNSGTKGLLNG
+602 DGYPYNLSFRGIEVVYYKNSERGKYGFHLDSTVPNVEQLVQDGIIRNIFYGQDDADPVYRFTNKGESL
-616 FEFIITTNGLAYSWD
+616 I
-631 EKSIP
+631 EKTP
-636 ASEINKLI
+636 
-644 NDGLAEYKGP
+644 
-654 ILWLTKKGMAQANFG
+654 
-669 DSAEREAWWDMEDID
+669 REAWWDMEDKFAQPKLSDSIVANPSTSVSVLDFD
-684 PKDTL
+684 PNL
-689 NDYIISDYSTPEQRE
+689 PSDDDPILDFGDVAELPDSVDP
-704 RYIEEARNR
+704 NM
-713 AFQEQY
+713 FF
-719 EQYLR
+719 YL
-724 TGFLEPVNPQ
+724 TSS
-734 QGRLDDY
+734 
-741 LPFFTTTDGEVYGF
+741 GEVYGF

-790 PKLWKKGVELMK
+790 LKLWKRGIELMK

-817 QKWVINPNLSDEQ
+817 QKWIIDPNLSDDQ
-830 LDFLIASEV
+830 RDFLIASEV

-852 EKIAKKQ
+852 EKIYKKQ
-859 DNSNIVEK
+859 GGSNIVEK

-882 FSTWTKSQIQNLTL
+882 FSPWTKSQIQKLTL
-896 DDFVTITL
+896 DDFITITL

-926 LKYLGEEREKQC
+926 LKQLGEEREKQC

>member
-12 IKSEFDQLVK
+12 IKAEFDQLVK

-66 ALIDKAKIYTQAFRQ
+66 ALIDKAKIYTQTFRQ

-110 LVDFDDIVRDDIE
+110 LVDFDDVVRDDIK

-150 AIYKWRN
+150 AVHRWRN
-157 DRRNVGKTL
+157 DKRNIGKTL

-198 ARPKLSQMGVSF
+198 ARPKLSQIGVSF
-210 SNMLNKTTDQ
+210 SNILNKTTDQ
-220 DAERERN
+220 DTERERN

-241 PDNVI
+241 PDNVV
-246 FSDVYVQDLENFSNK
+246 FSDAYVQDLENSSDK

-280 FGSVGQTKPTTSAA
+280 FGSIGQPKPTTSAA
-294 VHSTKLSL
+294 VHTTMLSL

-307 KIDEQLIDHLKKIGI
+307 KVEEQLVDHLKKIGI
-322 TVRGSRDLKKYLD
+322 TVRGRRDLKKYLD
-335 TIRWNNAA
+335 TIRMDNAA
-343 QMFIGNKTRAQFEQ
+343 QMFIGKKARAQFEQ

-386 FIPTRLNIATSLE
+386 FIPTRLNIATALD

-405 IEEATYHNYKLT
+405 IEEAHYHNYKLT
-417 EKGKKLSEVTDG
+417 EKGKKLAEVNDG

-479 KRHIDV
+479 KRHIDI

-503 EKERPKFDPDKA
+503 EKKKPKFDPDKA
-515 KTFRNKRAVTTEGG
+515 KTFSNKRTVTTESG
-529 RIFTVYDVE
+529 RVFTVYDVE
-538 NTEEGQREVCKALF
+538 DTGNGQRDVCHALF
-552 AHYKTSPW
+552 ACYETSPW

-574 AKKYWEHYN
+574 AKKYWSYYN

-590 YEYGKPVAFCSD
+590 YENGKPVAFCSD
-602 DNVYNSGTKGLLNG
+602 KSDNNGTKGSLNG
-616 FEFIITTNGLAYSWD
+616 FDFIKVSDDSAYAWD
-631 EKSIP
+631 EQSIP
-636 ASEINKLI
+636 QSELDKLI
-644 NDGLAEYKGP
+644 SDGLVKYEGQV
-654 ILWLTKKGMAQANFG
+654 LWLTEKGMSKANF
-669 DSAEREAWWDMEDID
+669 DKPARKEAWWDLLDIEATDSLGDHIVSERRNVYQMPTEDV
-684 PKDTL
+684 P
-689 NDYIISDYSTPEQRE
+689 
-704 RYIEEARNR
+704 
-713 AFQEQY
+713 
-719 EQYLR
+719 
-724 TGFLEPVNPQ
+724 
-734 QGRLDDY
+734 
-741 LPFFTTTDGEVYGF
+741 LPFFTTTDGEIYGF

-762 YLDENVISPEH
+762 YLDGNVISPEH

-817 QKWVINPNLSDEQ
+817 QKWVIDPNLSDEQ

-882 FSTWTKSQIQNLTL
+882 FSPWTKSQIQNLTL

-913 SDTRMTSLELKQR
+913 SDTRITSLELKQR
-926 LKYLGEEREKQC
+926 LKQLGEEREKQC

>member
-12 IKSEFDQLVK
+12 IKAEFDQLVK

-51 LYQDLLELHNGDERA
+51 LYQDLLELHNGDDRA
-66 ALIDKAKIYTQAFRQ
+66 ALIDKAKIYTQTFRQ
-81 QFGKFGNTAQ
+81 SFGKFGNTAQ

-97 TMGKTTAAKTNKN
+97 TMGKTTAVKTNKN

-123 AAAKKAGLDVR
+123 SAAKKAGLDVR

-184 LPRKDAFVDRQVKR
+184 LPRKDTFVDRYVKR
-198 ARPKLSQMGVSF
+198 ARPKLSQIGVSF
-210 SNMLNKTTDQ
+210 SNILNKTTDQ

-227 DATQYYDDLVQKWM
+227 DAIQYYDDLVQKWM
-241 PDNVI
+241 PDNVV

-271 FLQTRHPDM
+271 FLQTRHTDM
-280 FGSVGQTKPTTSAA
+280 FGSVGYPKPTTSDA

-307 KIDEQLIDHLKKIGI
+307 KVEEQLVDHLKKIGI
-322 TVRGSRDLKKYLD
+322 TVRGRRDLKRYIS
-335 TIRWNNAA
+335 TIDVDNAV
-343 QMFIGNKTRAQFEQ
+343 QMFIGKKARAQFEQ

-367 TPEYM
+367 TPEYI
-372 LNGISFIKDPFSDD
+372 LNGISFIKDPFSDE
-386 FIPTRLNIATSLE
+386 FIPTRLNTATALE

-405 IEEATYHNYKLT
+405 IEEATYCSYKLT
-417 EKGKKLSEVTDG
+417 ERGKKLSQVSDG

-515 KTFRNKRAVTTEGG
+515 KTFRNKRTVTTEGG

-590 YEYGKPVAFCSD
+590 YYDGKPVAFNSD
-602 DNVYNSGTKGLLNG
+602 DEYPYNLSFRGIEVVYYKNSERGKYGFHLDNTVPNVEQLVQDGIIRNIFYGQDDVDPVYRFTNKGESL
-616 FEFIITTNGLAYSWD
+616 I
-631 EKSIP
+631 EKTP
-636 ASEINKLI
+636 
-644 NDGLAEYKGP
+644 
-654 ILWLTKKGMAQANFG
+654 
-669 DSAEREAWWDMEDID
+669 REAWWDMEDKFAQPKLSDSIVANPSTSVSVLDFD
-684 PKDTL
+684 PNL
-689 NDYIISDYSTPEQRE
+689 PSDDDPILDFGDVAELPDSVDP
-704 RYIEEARNR
+704 NM
-713 AFQEQY
+713 FF
-719 EQYLR
+719 YL
-724 TGFLEPVNPQ
+724 TSS
-734 QGRLDDY
+734 
-741 LPFFTTTDGEVYGF
+741 GEVYGF

-790 PKLWKKGVELMK
+790 PKLWKRGIELMK

-817 QKWVINPNLSDEQ
+817 QKWIIDPNLSDDQ
-830 LDFLIASEV
+830 RDFLIASEV

-852 EKIAKKQ
+852 EKIYKKQ
-859 DNSNIVEK
+859 GGSNIVEK

-882 FSTWTKSQIQNLTL
+882 FSPWTKSQIQKLTL
-896 DDFVTITL
+896 DDFITITL

-926 LKYLGEEREKQC
+926 LKQLGEEREKQC

>member
-12 IKSEFDQLVK
+12 IKAEFDQLVK

-66 ALIDKAKIYTQAFRQ
+66 ALIDKSKIYTQAFRQ
-81 QFGKFGNTAQ
+81 RFGKFGNTAQ

-110 LVDFDDIVRDDIE
+110 LVDFDDVVRDDIK
-123 AAAKKAGLDVR
+123 AAAEKAGLSVR

-157 DRRNVGKTL
+157 DRNNVGKTL
-166 VVSNAVLAKDK
+166 VVSNAVLAKDD

-184 LPRKDAFVDRQVKR
+184 LPRKDAFVDRQVNRSKTHQ
-198 ARPKLSQMGVSF
+198 LSQLSASF
-210 SNMLNKTTDQ
+210 KDLLNNTKEQAID
-220 DAERERN
+220 RERDN
-227 DATQYYDDLVQKWM
+227 ATQYYDDLVQKWM
-241 PDNVI
+241 PDNVV
-246 FSDVYVQDLENFSNK
+246 FSDAYVSSLEDLSDR

-280 FGSVGQTKPTTSAA
+280 FGSIGQPKPTTSAA
-294 VHSTKLSL
+294 VHSTSSSL
-302 MQLRE
+302 RQLRE
-307 KIDEQLIDHLKKIGI
+307 KIEEQLVDHLKSIGI
-322 TVRGSRDLKKYLD
+322 KVRGRRDLKRYLD
-335 TIRWNNAA
+335 TVNWNNAA
-343 QMFIGNKTRAQFEQ
+343 QMFIGKKARAQFEQ
-357 QLRKS
+357 QLRKA

-367 TPEYM
+367 MPQYT
-372 LNGISFIKDPFSDD
+372 LNGVSFIKDPLSDE
-386 FIPTRLNIATSLE
+386 FIPTGLNPATAYE
-399 LQKKGL
+399 LQKKGF
-405 IEEATYHNYKLT
+405 IEEATYSNYKLT
-417 EKGKKLSEVTDG
+417 EKGKQLADVTDG
-429 IKHTLDFLHSLE
+429 IKATLDFLHSLE
-441 DNKENNAYIKTAIRW
+441 DNKENNAYIKTVIRW
-456 VMNSSLTLPE
+456 VINSSLTLPE

-479 KRHIDV
+479 KRRIDV
-485 QKYPTLGD
+485 QKYPTLSA
-493 LIASDEMKPK
+493 LITSDEMKPK
-503 EKERPKFDPDKA
+503 EKEKPKFDPDKA
-515 KTFRNKRAVTTEGG
+515 KTFSNKHTVTTEGG
-529 RIFTVYDVE
+529 RVFTVYDVE

-574 AKKYWEHYN
+574 AKKYWEQYN

-590 YEYGKPVAFCSD
+590 YEDGKPVAFCSD
-602 DNVYNSGTKGLLNG
+602 NEVYNSGTKGSLNG
-616 FEFIITTNGLAYSWD
+616 FEFIRTTNGLAYSWD
-631 EKSIP
+631 ERSIP

-654 ILWLTKKGMAQANFG
+654 ILWLTKKGMAQADFG
-669 DSAEREAWWDMEDID
+669 DSVEREAWWDLLDEQSTDHLGDHIVSDSRIVSDRRNVNAIATDRD
-684 PKDTL
+684 PFAYGYYQQLGD
-689 NDYIISDYSTPEQRE
+689 ND
-704 RYIEEARNR
+704 
-713 AFQEQY
+713 
-719 EQYLR
+719 
-724 TGFLEPVNPQ
+724 
-734 QGRLDDY
+734 
-741 LPFFTTTDGEVYGF
+741 LPFFITPDGEVYGF
-755 VTPEGEI
+755 ATPEGEI

-817 QKWVINPNLSDEQ
+817 QKWVIDPNISDEQ
-830 LDFLIASEV
+830 RDFLIASEV

-859 DNSNIVEK
+859 GSSNIVEK

-882 FSTWTKSQIQNLTL
+882 FSPWTKQQIQNLTL

-913 SDTRMTSLELKQR
+913 SGTRMTSLELKQR
-926 LKYLGEEREKQC
+926 LKQLGEEREKQC
-938 GI
+938 RI